1 MAEEQKDELARVSK
15 NYLAALNSDEFTE
28 QDATNY
34 LKDMGY
40 DSPDRSFAQE
50 LKEKKNDKGF
60 WGSIASSIGEGA
72 KKFNE
77 ITDSTVD
84 AATWG
89 TTIYLNAGVKAYK
102 EEIPFDRALEQVRA
116 ARKKVREEH
125 PIATG
130 IGEAVGFV
138 GSGMGATGIITG
150 AKNIPRGVQAAVPY
164 TSALKTAP
172 GQTLKNLPK
181 EMATGAGTAA
191 AEAGFTAGA
200 KGEDAGAAAAFGLMF
215 GAGGGT
221 LPALFTGTK
230 NMVKAF
236 RGNAFETTTGSQGG
250 WEKVAKWFTKDGE
263 VKPTVTAKINRADEL
278 GMGDDMMAVDLLDEQ
293 QLIDAGALLREG
305 NPKGKVVGP
314 AINKLKER
322 LTTIKE
328 KSGDY
333 LSEAM
338 GHPKRESMLKLSD
351 DLQEAARLK
360 SEPHYNESFYE
371 YKKEYV
377 INPKTGKPE
386 IDPNTGSPKFEYVVD
401 DAGKRVFDTSRAGL
415 RTISDDRLDD
425 LFMNEEFRDAYEK
438 VVEIARKQTVG
449 GKSPKVLIE
458 ELPTMEALE
467 ANMKLVPPFKKPMGR
482 YSVYALDKVKKFL
495 DTKYKGAHLPGAD
508 TVTAELASDIKTLKH
523 QMLDIMT
530 EKDESYKTAR
540 SIFRGEQELDEA
552 KLLGEDLF
560 KRGLNGPDAQYLLK
574 QNITNAEEL
583 AQYKVGAYNSLVDMI
598 ERSGKDVKNPKGVV
612 DFFEDPQNL
621 DKLDLILTNPN
632 LTKAQNDTLKWRFID
647 RMEVMGNRIYVAHH
661 LTGGSQTETRRAAG
675 TWIGKGLRAAQ
686 NIRRGDVPGIVS
698 QGVDMVSPGM
708 IAKQADAQGQHV
720 FRQGAG
726 QIDQGLK
733 KGLLVQEEM
742 RKKVGDPMG
751 LLGIATGGVATGS
764 SYVQ

>member
-77 ITDSTVD
+77 VTDSTVD

-102 EEIPFDRALEQVRA
+102 EGIPFDRALGQVRA

-125 PIATG
+125 PVATG
-130 IGEAVGFV
+130 IGEAVGFI
-138 GSGMGATGIITG
+138 GSGMGSVG
-150 AKNIPRGVQAAVPY
+150 ALQKAAPI
-164 TSALKTAP
+164 LKTAP
-172 GQTLKNLPK
+172 GQTLKNIPK
-181 EMATGAGTAA
+181 EIVTGSGTAA

-200 KGEDAGAAAAFGLMF
+200 KGEDAGNAAVFGMMF

-236 RGNAFETTTGSQGG
+236 KGNAFETTTGSQGG
-250 WEKVAKWFTKDGE
+250 WEKVSKWFTKDGE
-263 VKPTVTAKINRADEL
+263 VKPTVTTKITRAEEL
-278 GMGDDMMAVDLLDEQ
+278 GMGDDMMAVDLLNEQ
-293 QLIDAGALLREG
+293 ELIDAGALLRKG
-305 NPKGKVVGP
+305 NPDGKVVGP

-351 DLQEAARLK
+351 DLQESARLK
-360 SEPHYNESFYE
+360 SEPHYDKSFYE

-377 INPKTGKPE
+377 INPKTGKPV
-386 IDPNTGSPKFEYVVD
+386 IDPNTGSPKFEYAVD

-449 GKSPKVLIE
+449 GKNPKVLIE

-467 ANMKLVPPFKKPMGR
+467 ANMKLVPPFKEPMGR

-495 DTKYKGAHLPGAD
+495 DTKYKGSQLPGAD
-508 TVTAELASDIKTLKH
+508 AVTAELAGDIRTLKH

-540 SIFRGEQELDEA
+540 GIFKGEQELDEA
-552 KLLGEDLF
+552 KQLGEDLF
-560 KRGLNGPDAQYLLK
+560 KKGLNGPDAQYLLK

-598 ERSGKDVKNPKGVV
+598 EKSGKDVKNPKGVV
-612 DFFEDPQNL
+612 DFFQDPQNL
-621 DKLDLILTNPN
+621 EKLDLILHNPK
-632 LTKAQNDTLKWRFID
+632 LNDMENFRIKERFID
-647 RMEVMGNRIYVAHH
+647 RMQVMGDRIYVAHH
-661 LTGGSQTETRRAAG
+661 LTGGSQTATRSAADANVVQQG
-675 TWIGKGLRAAQ
+675 IRAAQ

-698 QGVDMVSPGM
+698 QGVDMVRPGM
-708 IAKQADAQGQHV
+708 VAKQADAQGQHV
-720 FRQGAG
+720 FQQGAG

-764 SYVQ
+764 SYTQ

>member
-1 MAEEQKDELARVSK
+1 MAEEDKDELARVSK
-15 NYLAALNSDEFTE
+15 NYLLALNSDEYTE
-28 QDATNY
+28 QDAINY
-34 LKDMGY
+34 LKDRGY

-60 WGSIASSIGEGA
+60 WEGIASSIGGGL

-77 ITDSTVD
+77 ITDSTID

-89 TTIYLNAGVKAYK
+89 TTIYLNAGVKSVK
-102 EEIPFDRALEQVRA
+102 EGIPFDRALGQVRS

-125 PIATG
+125 PILTG

-138 GSGMGATGIITG
+138 GSGMGSVGSLQ
-150 AKNIPRGVQAAVPY
+150 KAVPI
-164 TSALKTAP
+164 LKTAP

-181 EMATGAGTAA
+181 EIVTGSGTAA
-191 AEAGFTAGA
+191 AESGFTALA
-200 KGEDAGAAAAFGLMF
+200 KGEDAGAATAFGLMF

-230 NMVKAF
+230 NMIKAF
-236 RGNAFETTTGSQGG
+236 KGSAFDTTTGSQGG
-250 WEKVAKWFTKDGE
+250 WEKVSKWFTKDGE

-278 GMGDDMMAVDLLDEQ
+278 GMGDDMMAVDLLNEQ
-293 QLIDAGALLREG
+293 ELIDAGALLRKG
-305 NPKGKVVGP
+305 NPEGKVVGP

-360 SEPHYNESFYE
+360 SEPHYNQSFYE

-377 INPKTGKPE
+377 INSKTGKPE
-386 IDPNTGSPKFEYVVD
+386 IDPSTGSPKFEYVVD
-401 DAGKRVFDTSRAGL
+401 DAGKRVFDKSRAGL
-415 RTISDDRLDD
+415 RTISDDRLDE

-438 VVEIARKQTVG
+438 VVEIARKSTVG
-449 GKSPKVLIE
+449 GKSPKVLLE

-467 ANMKLVPPFKKPMGR
+467 ANMKLVPPFKTPMGR

-495 DTKYKGAHLPGAD
+495 DTKYKGSQLPGAD
-508 TVTAELASDIKTLKH
+508 TVTAELASDIRTLKH

-540 SIFRGEQELDEA
+540 GIFRGEQELDEA
-552 KLLGEDLF
+552 KQLGEDLF

-574 QNITNAEEL
+574 QNITNPEEL

-598 ERSGKDVKNPKGVV
+598 EKSGKDVKNPKGVV

-661 LTGGSQTETRRAAG
+661 LTGGSQTATRLAAEGGLAQQAIRAG
-675 TWIGKGLRAAQ
+675 TSVA
-686 NIRRGDVPGIVS
+686 RRDIPGMIS
-698 QGVDMVSPGM
+698 QGVDMVRPGM

-720 FRQGAG
+720 FQQGAG

-751 LLGIATGGVATGS
+751 LLGIATGGVSTGS
-764 SYVQ
+764 SYTQ